1 MGDFVERFS
10 IIYGDALV
18 SFYNIELQ
26 PSKDEGNIRHRHC
39 YFEFHIAEDTYTLE
53 VGQQSTDI
61 QKGKVIIIP
70 PDTVHTSII
79 PEGKKKPTVL
89 SLSFERVDGDERFY
103 DNFLALLYKNA
114 LVPISIR
121 DLYDV
126 DFGVL
131 CNSKIYNTMLGQLK
145 LKSVAADFLYKF
157 FKLINGG
164 EVKTIGGGRDINVLI
179 DNLIN
184 KPDITVQKISEV
196 TNYSQRQITRIIK
209 QKYGMTLTDIKRMKK
224 TYDKKD

>member
-1 MGDFVERFS
+1 
-10 IIYGDALV
+10 
-18 SFYNIELQ
+18 
-26 PSKDEGNIRHRHC
+26 
-39 YFEFHIAEDTYTLE
+39 LE

-61 QKGKVIIIP
+61 QKGKMIIIP

-103 DNFLALLYKNA
+103 DNFLSLLYKNA
-114 LVPISIR
+114 LVPISVR

-164 EVKTIGGGRDINVLI
+164 EVKTVGGGRDINVLI

-184 KPDITVQKISEV
+184 KPDITVRKISEV